1 MREASQLFANDPGF
15 FSTLG
20 HMLLA
25 CENVPGAIAA
35 YRKAL
40 QIDPFDE
47 LTRPVLAGALRLAGD
62 RAGEIAE
69 LRADI
74 RLRSAQE
81 KQGREVSIHSGSKDQ
96 SPWLSLHRADG
107 LFEHEQF
114 QIVSLVLDT
123 VAEHGGARD
132 DEMGDG
138 NAYPLSVIND
148 TYLESRFVES
158 FSFIWGHLENG
169 LDLGAALAECGDL
182 AEAVT
187 AYSEAIRLGVNDQAT
202 AAAHDSIGNV
212 RRLLGDPPAAIDA
225 FREAIRLNPDEP
237 HEARYNLSVALAQS
251 DDAVGAITA
260 LREAVQRQ
268 QPPQAGSFRLLRAI
282 VMSPRPKDAVE
293 ALKRVRDDAHDD
305 GTVRKA
311 IEVSLSQFAQLSKL
325 GVPIPRVFRLSP
337 QRNNYPAHCYSL
349 RLFAASAAI
358 WAAGF
363 AADPTLAEDMEAQNR
378 YLAASAAALAAA
390 GKGIDQPPLDELA
403 QSRWRKQAL
412 DWLSADLAY
421 WSKQAE
427 TGVPQS
433 VAFVRKTLQSWRID
447 RDFASVR
454 DESHLKRLPQDEQ
467 KAWQAFWSR
476 VAAILKNANQY

>member
-1 MREASQLFANDPGF
+1 MR
-15 FSTLG
+15 T
-20 HMLLA
+20 
-25 CENVPGAIAA
+25 
-35 YRKAL
+35 
-40 QIDPFDE
+40 
-47 LTRPVLAGALRLAGD
+47 
-62 RAGEIAE
+62 
-69 LRADI
+69 DI

-260 LREAVQRQ
+260 TREAVQRQ

-293 ALKRVRDDAHDD
+293 ALKRVRDDAPTMARFAKRSRSPSASSRNSRSWVSRFRGSFVSRPNATIIPHTA
-305 GTVRKA
+305 TVCACSQPRQRSGQPASPQTRRLPKTWRRRTA
-311 IEVSLSQFAQLSKL
+311 TSPPVPLPWLPPAKGSISRHWTSWPSLAGESKRSTGSAPTSRTGQNKPRLACLSPWL
-325 GVPIPRVFRLSP
+325 SCGRLSRAGELTEISRVFAMSP
-337 QRNNYPAHCYSL
+337 
-349 RLFAASAAI
+349 
-358 WAAGF
+358 
-363 AADPTLAEDMEAQNR
+363 T
-378 YLAASAAALAAA
+378 
-390 GKGIDQPPLDELA
+390 
-403 QSRWRKQAL
+403 
-412 DWLSADLAY
+412 
-421 WSKQAE
+421 
-427 TGVPQS
+427 
-433 VAFVRKTLQSWRID
+433 
-447 RDFASVR
+447 
-454 DESHLKRLPQDEQ
+454 
-467 KAWQAFWSR
+467 
-476 VAAILKNANQY
+476 